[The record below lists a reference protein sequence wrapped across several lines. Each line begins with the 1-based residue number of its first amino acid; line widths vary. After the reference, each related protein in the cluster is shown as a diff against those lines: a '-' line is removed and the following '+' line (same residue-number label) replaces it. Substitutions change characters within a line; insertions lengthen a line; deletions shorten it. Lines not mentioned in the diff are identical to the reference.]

1 MGNGG
6 HPGKLQNNAT
16 DLFPRLGTGGFEDP
30 FLYRDN
36 HGGFHCLVHSMVGE
50 KTCHRLGAMDG
61 RGSCGAHLFSVDGVH
76 WSTHATSGAYTGLIQ
91 YMYESSSLGESMG
104 ENSGEKLG
112 ESLGE
117 SLEGES
123 MGENSG
129 EKLGENLGESLE
141 GESLGENLGESL
153 GESLDESLGKDRG
166 IAMEEAIVTRR
177 ERPYFIFLPEK
188 CGDGIYEPCGT
199 PVALLTA
206 VQYPPKDGC
215 FTLLQPLNT

>member
-16 DLFPRLGTGGFEDP
+16 DLFPGLGTGGFEDP

-76 WSTHATSGAYTGLIQ
+76 WSTHATSGAYTGLIE
-91 YMYESSSLGESMG
+91 YESSSL
-104 ENSGEKLG
+104 
-112 ESLGE
+112 
-117 SLEGES
+117 GES

-153 GESLDESLGKDRG
+153 DESLDESLGKDRG

>member
-36 HGGFHCLVHSMVGE
+36 HGGFHCLVHSMVGD

-123 MGENSG
+123 LG
-129 EKLGENLGESLE
+129 EKHHAQRRTLAYYTYSQVTLESFAY
-141 GESLGENLGESL
+141 S
-153 GESLDESLGKDRG
+153 
-166 IAMEEAIVTRR
+166 
-177 ERPYFIFLPEK
+177 
-188 CGDGIYEPCGT
+188 CQC
-199 PVALLTA
+199 
-206 VQYPPKDGC
+206 
-215 FTLLQPLNT
+215 TLLVVVHSQQQPRLSHVGLARPPHHLGTTV